1 MPKQQVG
8 KECVS
13 CATSR
18 GRMRILI
25 HMNTRR
31 KKEKELQLFQK
42 GRNCQGN
49 RMANSKKTTGQT
61 KWNDGEYT
69 DQRKSIGT
77 VLVTICKGIKLLE
90 REGEK
95 RTQQPKIMK

>member
-1 MPKQQVG
+1 MCKLCNKQ
-8 KECVS
+8 
-13 CATSR
+13 
-18 GRMRILI
+18 
-25 HMNTRR
+25 R
-31 KKEKELQLFQK
+31 KDENFDSYEHQEKERKRIAAISKRQK
-42 GRNCQGN
+42 CQGN

-61 KWNDGEYT
+61 KWNNGEYT

>member
-1 MPKQQVG
+1 MCKLCKKQ
-8 KECVS
+8 
-13 CATSR
+13 
-18 GRMRILI
+18 RMDENFDSYE
-25 HMNTRR
+25 HQ
-31 KKEKELQLFQK
+31 EKERKIIAALQK

-61 KWNDGEYT
+61 KWNDREYT

-77 VLVTICKGIKLLE
+77 VLVTLCKEIKLLE

-95 RTQQPKIMK
+95 RIQQPKIMK